1 MGAPIENV
9 AERDTVH
16 IVIVGH
22 VDHGKSTLV
31 GRLLADTDTLGE
43 GKLEAVQETCRQQ
56 GKAFEYAFLLD
67 ALEAEQEQGITI
79 DAARVFFRTEKRDY
93 IIIDAPGHI
102 EFLKN
107 MVTGAA
113 RAETAVLL
121 IDAKEGVRENSRRHG
136 FLLSMLGIRQVVVA
150 VNKMDLVDYSKEVF
164 DAIVSEYREF
174 LAEIDLQPQHFVPVS
189 AREGDL
195 IASRSEAMSWYDG
208 PTILEAVDGFEK
220 ASEDEELPLR
230 LPVQDV
236 YKFNFRGDDRRIIA
250 GRVEAGRFTVG
261 DKVIFSPSNKTA
273 TIKSIEIFNGTPP
286 TSVGTGLSTGVTLD
300 QELFIERGEIMSH
313 VDTAPQV
320 STLARVN
327 LFWLGREPMSPNKR
341 YKLKQ
346 GTFESEVRIEEI
358 KRVLDASDLDAT
370 NDKTQV
376 ERHDVADLVLRTRKA
391 MAYDLAADL
400 EVTGRFVIVDGY
412 DIAGGGIIREFV
424 ADDTQQWRMESKIR
438 DLEWSRGHIRAAQRA
453 EMHGHRAAM
462 VMLTGDVG
470 VGKAE
475 IAIALEKALFDSS
488 HHAYLLDGR
497 NLVLGVD
504 ADIQL
509 DDRSELVRRFGE
521 VAYLLLDAG
530 VILVSTTNVI
540 GLADH
545 RQIETQISPYPM
557 FVANIGEGETAGD
570 DADIQLDPSV
580 DAPTAAAKIV
590 EALAERGW
598 LRSE

>member
-557 FVANIGEGETAGD
+557 FVAHIGEGETAGD